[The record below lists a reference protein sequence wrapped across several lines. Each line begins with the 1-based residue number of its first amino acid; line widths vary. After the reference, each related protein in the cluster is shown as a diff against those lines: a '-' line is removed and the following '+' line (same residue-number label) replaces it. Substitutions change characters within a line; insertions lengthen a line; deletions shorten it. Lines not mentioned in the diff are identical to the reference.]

1 MKERRRA
8 PKGSEEEVRVV
19 ALTHVYCLTVW
30 KVHRIKSIVTKERRA
45 NQGVVTL

>member
-1 MKERRRA
+1 MKA

-30 KVHRIKSIVTKERRA
+30 KVHRIKSIVTKERKA
-45 NQGVVTL
+45 KQAVIGVVTL